1 MSNAATLFASAFSFL
16 FGGDAV
22 EPPAPPAPVVAAA
35 PAVTEAAS
43 VAVDAA
49 PVAFEVAPPPVPLV
63 EAMSDDEALTL
74 AQAPAIDP
82 TLKAIVDKLQK
93 RYEGTTDFSATF
105 TQRFTYT
112 VMKRTQVSKGT
123 VLFRRPGL
131 MRWDYA
137 TPSPKTFAV
146 AEGKLTLWQKDD
158 NSVLVD
164 HCFKED
170 SLTASVS
177 FLWGAGNILEQF
189 DVQPFP
195 AGFGKP
201 TDHHLLL
208 LPKDKNNI
216 FLKLILVVDPK
227 SYDVKQ
233 SVLVDAQGNV
243 NQFIFDDLKLNRG
256 VKKNAFEV
264 NLPKGL
270 KAQRLPG
277 SCDPGRKAP

>member
-1 MSNAATLFASAFSFL
+1 MSNAATLFASALSFL
-16 FGGDAV
+16 FGSDAQ
-22 EPPAPPAPVVAAA
+22 EPPAPPAPAVEAA
-35 PAVTEAAS
+35 PEVSVEAPI
-43 VAVDAA
+43 DAQ
-49 PVAFEVAPPPVPLV
+49 PVSFEMSAPPAPTVTDQGADPEPLTV
-63 EAMSDDEALTL
+63 
-74 AQAPAIDP
+74 AQAPAVDP
-82 TLKAIVDKLQK
+82 KLKAIVDKLQK

-123 VLFRRPGL
+123 VLFKRPGL

-146 AEGKLTLWQKDD
+146 AEGKLTLWQVEDH
-158 NSVLVD
+158 SVLVD

-189 DVQPFP
+189 DVKPFP

-208 LPKDKNNI
+208 MPKEKNNI

-227 SYDVKQ
+227 TYDVKQ
-233 SVLVDAQGNV
+233 SVLVDSQGNV
-243 NQFIFDDLKLNRG
+243 NQFMFDNLKLNRG
-256 VKKNAFEV
+256 VKKTAFDV
-264 NLPKGL
+264 TLPKGL
-270 KAQRLPG
+270 KTQRLPG
-277 SCDPGRKAP
+277 SCDPSKKR